1 MFFVIKFSGPNSPIV
16 FVVRDKEWNE
26 YMSESANAPEPEERI
41 LYRTTLHWA
50 VLLGPAMLF
59 IIGGLSVRPRMILAL
74 IMIGLAV
81 IWGLFCIRNLRTSEF
96 VLTESKLVIR
106 IGFLLKR
113 FYEIPY
119 TKLANADF
127 VKPAL
132 GVMMGFGKVM
142 ILRKDNKTIAFRLVA
157 KPDELAE
164 KLKKEIIRA
173 HEALNAADTASP

>member
-1 MFFVIKFSGPNSPIV
+1 MELN
-16 FVVRDKEWNE
+16 
-26 YMSESANAPEPEERI
+26 MSESANAPEPEERI

-59 IIGGLSVRPRMILAL
+59 IVGGFLVRTRMVPAL
-74 IMIGLAV
+74 VMISLAV
-81 IWGLFCIRNLRTSEF
+81 IWGLICIRNLRTSEF

-132 GVMMGFGKVM
+132 GVMMGFGKIM
-142 ILRKDNKTIAFRLVA
+142 ILRKDNKTMVFRLVA

-164 KLKKEIIRA
+164 KLKTEIIRA
-173 HEALNAADTASP
+173 HEALSATDPASP